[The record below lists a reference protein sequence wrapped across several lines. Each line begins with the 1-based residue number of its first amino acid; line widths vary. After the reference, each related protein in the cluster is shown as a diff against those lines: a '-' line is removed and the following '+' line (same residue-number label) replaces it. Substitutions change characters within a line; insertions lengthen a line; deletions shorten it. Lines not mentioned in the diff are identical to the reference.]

1 VFLCILCGEKKQTRM
16 SVLHFNIGIPACGYY
31 NWAMQSK
38 NRYVKLKELAGFNL
52 SSGKQAIIK
61 IVFID

>member
-1 VFLCILCGEKKQTRM
+1 M
-16 SVLHFNIGIPACGYY
+16 SVLHCNTGIPACGYY

-52 SSGKQAIIK
+52 SSGKQEIIK
-61 IVFID
+61 IVFIH